1 MAVGC
6 VHLISCHEGIAGCWW
21 ARDEAPLLLCVGGG
35 VERPAHQ
42 LPWDYRPQSTV
53 SWRMINDSLSWW
65 DDGIY
70 SNHLCDGWHR
80 ALPGVRI
87 AWVVRWV
94 LRTGRLSSPLG
105 PTHANHHKF
114 KQSLARPGSRLLISC
129 NKITIEMFTSTKLP
143 QDRWRA
149 SSHFRI

>member
-1 MAVGC
+1 MFTSYPAMKVLLAAGEHEMRPLSSSVWAVEWSGQ
-6 VHLISCHEGIAGCWW
+6 LT
-21 ARDEAPLLLCVGGG
+21 
-35 VERPAHQ
+35 HQ

-70 SNHLCDGWHR
+70 SNHLGHGWHR

-87 AWVVRWV
+87 AWVVCWV
-94 LRTGRLSSPLG
+94 LRTARLSSPLG

-114 KQSLARPGSRLLISC
+114 KQSLAMPGSRLLISC